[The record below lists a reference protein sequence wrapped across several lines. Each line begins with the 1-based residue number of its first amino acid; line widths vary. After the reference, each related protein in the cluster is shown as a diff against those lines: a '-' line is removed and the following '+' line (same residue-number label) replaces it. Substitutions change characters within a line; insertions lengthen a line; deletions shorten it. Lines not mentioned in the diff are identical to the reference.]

1 MYVFNRYAVQLLT
14 PASIM
19 SQINGR
25 DSITLDDIQEVD
37 GLFFDAKK
45 SAQLL
50 VEQDSKFIV

>member
-1 MYVFNRYAVQLLT
+1 MIRYAVQLLT